1 MKRLSA
7 AAAILIIGVIAVPL
21 ARSQSSQALN
31 ARGPATA
38 TEQEL
43 MRLVQQYND
52 AQVKGDRQVLE
63 RLWADDYLYTH
74 SNGAVMNKPQDIADA
89 TSGEMTWTAARLDDM
104 KVRLFGDVGVVTGRL
119 IMEGRAANYA
129 SGPRRFTDVFVRR
142 NGRWQLVG
150 GQTTMLAPK

>member
-1 MKRLSA
+1 MKRWRA
-7 AAAILIIGVIAVPL
+7 AAAILIIGLIAVPL
-21 ARSQSSQALN
+21 VRSQSSPAVN
-31 ARGPATA
+31 ARGRAPA

-52 AQVKGDRQVLE
+52 AQVKGDRQLLE

-74 SNGAVMNKPQDIADA
+74 SNGAVMTKPQDIADA

-129 SGPRRFTDVFVRR
+129 SGPRRFTDIFVRR
-142 NGRWQLVG
+142 HGRWQLVG